1 MAGENFTN
9 SMNRRQFLAYSAAG
23 AAGLLLPTQ
32 AAVAGVTD
40 IADVVRLLRLH
51 PVRFFAGL
59 VFDFARAVLV
69 DFASDAVVAALRE
82 GRRPLHVV
90 LGESKSR
97 GEESAAEFRHTNYK
111 ASTVVLGVA
120 DYEAYKERE
129 LRLLLTDP
137 QQKARFQTMVDYLR
151 SEGIRVKLAGAS
163 KSDPLDSRVS
173 PDNPDAL
180 FMLDYIQMEKHQA
193 DHYRNLIAA
202 TGTTAFNN
210 WSV

>member
-1 MAGENFTN
+1 MAVDH
-9 SMNRRQFLAYSAAG
+9 SIHSINRRQFLAYSAAG
-23 AAGLLLPTQ
+23 AAGLLLPTSP
-32 AAVAGVTD
+32 AHAVTD
-40 IADVVRLLRLH
+40 IADVWRLMRLH
-51 PVRFFAGL
+51 PVRFIAGL
-59 VFDFARAVLV
+59 VFDVAKAVLV

-82 GRRPLHVV
+82 GRRPLHVA

-97 GEESAAEFRHTNYK
+97 GEESAAEFRHANYK

-120 DYEAYKERE
+120 DYEAYKEHE

-151 SEGIRVKLAGAS
+151 SEGIRVKLAGAD
-163 KSDPLDSRVS
+163 KSDAVGGFS
-173 PDNPDAL
+173 PDAM
-180 FMLDYIQMEKHQA
+180 FTLDYIQMEKHQA